1 MDQTA
6 VDPASLVV
14 RIAETADVKHKAEIA
29 GLIRE
34 PFDDGDMKQE
44 CATCI
49 YFLPNYKHCDKP
61 ELDFPVNPD
70 WWCRLWR
77 V

>member
-1 MDQTA
+1 MDLQSDTPASITAQIAQTA
-6 VDPASLVV
+6 D
-14 RIAETADVKHKAEIA
+14 IKEKAVIA
-29 GLIRE
+29 GLRRE

-49 YFLPNYKHCDKP
+49 YFLPNYKHCDQP
-61 ELDFPVNPD
+61 ELGFPVDPD